1 MTGSHRVQ
9 QTMSQDLIQTYRER
23 RDIGHFVHS
32 IYYFVHSIYIQDRV
46 YDVLGGDF
54 AIKVILKGLMYLLPV
69 DWGIRHIPLLASFWK
84 FFRNKFERFVL
95 FSITRLRDKVN
106 LFIIKLLEVFCLPGV
121 FIVVIEKLESF
132 SNEFWEV
139 SVLC

>member
-23 RDIGHFVHS
+23 RDIGHFAHS

-46 YDVLGGDF
+46 YDVLGGGF

-69 DWGIRHIPLLASFWK
+69 D
-84 FFRNKFERFVL
+84 
-95 FSITRLRDKVN
+95 
-106 LFIIKLLEVFCLPGV
+106 
-121 FIVVIEKLESF
+121 
-132 SNEFWEV
+132 
-139 SVLC
+139 

>member
-69 DWGIRHIPLLASFWK
+69 D
-84 FFRNKFERFVL
+84 
-95 FSITRLRDKVN
+95 
-106 LFIIKLLEVFCLPGV
+106 
-121 FIVVIEKLESF
+121 
-132 SNEFWEV
+132 
-139 SVLC
+139 

>member
-32 IYYFVHSIYIQDRV
+32 IYLSEHFLNQSVNFLPKFQDRV
-46 YDVLGGDF
+46 YDALGGGF

-69 DWGIRHIPLLASFWK
+69 D
-84 FFRNKFERFVL
+84 
-95 FSITRLRDKVN
+95 
-106 LFIIKLLEVFCLPGV
+106 
-121 FIVVIEKLESF
+121 
-132 SNEFWEV
+132 
-139 SVLC
+139 